1 MVYGGVWWYM
11 VVLVVYGVV
20 WWYMVLVVL
29 PSAVDL
35 GRFIH
40 RYLAPGRRALA
51 GCYSRRPTSWPASTV
66 RNAGEGSQV
75 KIQSENTNTNT
86 NTKNST
92 GQIHLYKWNTSEM
105 KNKQ

>member
-51 GCYSRRPTSWPASTV
+51 GCYSRRPASTV
-66 RNAGEGSQV
+66 QNAGEGSQV
-75 KIQSENTNTNT
+75 KILVKIQIQTQIQRIALAKYTCTNGIQV
-86 NTKNST
+86 K
-92 GQIHLYKWNTSEM
+92 
-105 KNKQ
+105 

>member
-75 KIQSENTNTNT
+75 KILVKIQIQTQVQRTALAKYTYTNGIQV
-86 NTKNST
+86 K
-92 GQIHLYKWNTSEM
+92 
-105 KNKQ
+105 

>member
-1 MVYGGVWWYM
+1 
-11 VVLVVYGVV
+11 
-20 WWYMVLVVL
+20 MVLVLVLVLVWL

-35 GRFIH
+35 RRFIH

-75 KIQSENTNTNT
+75 KILVKIRIQTHVQRTALAKYTCTNVIQV
-86 NTKNST
+86 K
-92 GQIHLYKWNTSEM
+92 
-105 KNKQ
+105 